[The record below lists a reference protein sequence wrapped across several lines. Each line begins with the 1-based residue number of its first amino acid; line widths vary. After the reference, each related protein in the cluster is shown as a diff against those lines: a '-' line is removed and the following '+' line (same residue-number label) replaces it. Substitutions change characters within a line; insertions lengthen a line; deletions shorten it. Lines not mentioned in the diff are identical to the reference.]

1 MSYSNNSSYARH
13 HVSTIAS
20 EIMSLYGAGSKPL
33 PLRKEMMECYH
44 CVKPLGKAGK
54 LMQCGRCKWDIYCSK
69 QCQRNAWPTHRP
81 RCDNVAHMDDLNAE
95 RMHSLVLFK
104 RRHLP
109 TVTVLGP
116 SVLEIYEMPIVTKH
130 AALLLCLDSH
140 PERRR
145 EVSYSVT
152 DICLYGLDKLPG
164 TVLHP
169 EEVGRIRARLALADE
184 RLKATGHGG
193 AFLAIMWCP
202 DLGMAQVEL
211 MDYMKDKF
219 PPLSLMP
226 GTRAERKQLLMDVI
240 NSDQVF

>member
-1 MSYSNNSSYARH
+1 
-13 HVSTIAS
+13 
-20 EIMSLYGAGSKPL
+20 MSLYGAGSKPL
-33 PLRKEMMECYH
+33 PIRKEMMECYH
-44 CVKPLGKAGK
+44 CAKSLRKAGK
-54 LMQCGRCKWDIYCSK
+54 LMQCGRCKWDLYCSK
-69 QCQRNAWPTHRP
+69 QCQRNAWPAHKKA
-81 RCDNVAHMDDLNAE
+81 CDNVARMDDLNAE

-116 SVLEIYEMPIVTKH
+116 SVLEIYEMPIVTKT

-145 EVSYSVT
+145 KVSYSVT
-152 DICLYGLDKLPG
+152 DICLFGLDKLPE

-169 EEVGRIRARLALADE
+169 EEVRAKLASADE
-184 RLKATGHGG
+184 KFKATGHGG
-193 AFLAIMWCP
+193 AFLAIMWCRK
-202 DLGMAQVEL
+202 LGLTQLEILA
-211 MDYMKDKF
+211 YMKDKF